1 MARMRHL
8 YGRSVR
14 LLDDWLARVLDA
26 MDSAGVLA
34 DTLVVV
40 TSDHGE
46 NLGEHNRLGHA
57 FSLDNRL
64 IHVPLVASGPAPL
77 AAPGAWSLADFP
89 RLLADTL
96 GLEGHPWAD
105 DGAGAPA
112 GVAVAQL
119 DALAEPNHPRLL
131 RAVEEWHLD
140 DDAVRRMTSS
150 ATCATDG
157 HFKLV
162 RHDDGEQLYDLDTDP
177 LEARPLPSAQLD
189 GVVPVLRKAIDEA
202 HGGPPTT
209 TRDAG
214 AAVAA
219 AEVADLEDRMR
230 LLGYL

>member
-1 MARMRHL
+1 MRL
-8 YGRSVR
+8 A
-14 LLDDWLARVLDA
+14 LLAPTSSFFQAVDGIRDLTVT
-26 MDSAGVLA
+26 GVQTCALPI
-34 DTLVVV
+34 
-40 TSDHGE
+40 
-46 NLGEHNRLGHA
+46 
-57 FSLDNRL
+57 FDNRL

-140 DDAVRRMTSS
+140 DDAVRRMTSP

-157 HFKLV
+157 H
-162 RHDDGEQLYDLDTDP
+162 
-177 LEARPLPSAQLD
+177 
-189 GVVPVLRKAIDEA
+189 
-202 HGGPPTT
+202 
-209 TRDAG
+209 
-214 AAVAA
+214 
-219 AEVADLEDRMR
+219 
-230 LLGYL
+230 